1 MLVKFPHSSDAH
13 DHLPPYHTA
22 ATPPVA
28 QPPPTPSA
36 NSPHTANAPPAPAP
50 PGRASMKAAI
60 CGPPC
65 VSRAGAWTDRT
76 MSYVHT
82 TVVSSILVVPPAL
95 AVRDTRTACGTGT
108 IVSILVLLRY

>member
-76 MSYVHT
+76 MC
-82 TVVSSILVVPPAL
+82 ILV
-95 AVRDTRTACGTGT
+95 
-108 IVSILVLLRY
+108 SIQ